1 MFDISW
7 TQLIFTIC
15 LLVTF
20 KFLAKFIIKP
30 LLGVNFYAK
39 QGFKPY
45 YTPLTAG
52 TLSKCKEN
60 TEKYGDAFYALKLN
74 AKSPNYIGNACCLG
88 DKTLLILADQ
98 TLIKSFIQ
106 QDEVKFRRCLESTGG
121 LFTHM
126 LKNNLSSA
134 HGQKYKDNRNVMAK
148 HIDFDFLVKN
158 IPNLVYCT
166 ENFIGPK
173 VIDWNLTSAGRKFNI
188 LYKQLNKIFTDIVS
202 KRKEELIKDRSL
214 YDGKTMNDYLISYVI
229 DNPGSYSDE
238 AIGETFVGF
247 LLGGDDTTTNLT
259 NFILYFMGKEEEFQE
274 KIREEIKQKIPD
286 IYKMTYDSLFSLV
299 YLKAFIDETVRLY
312 NPAQMILFR
321 EALCDTY
328 VENVKVRKG
337 DLVTYEMSFAAW
349 SPNYFEKPEEFNANR
364 WLNMDKND
372 KFNEPYTFLPFSAGV
387 HNCLG
392 QNLVRLEFRVVL
404 AVILSKFRVKVKKDF
419 FVKVG
424 LNFIYSADRPVPI
437 EFISL

>member
-166 ENFIGPK
+166 ENFLETVKNNNYKLDDLRYHLHFLFADIINAVFFGKKYTGVTVNGVPEPIHMQLITAECGKLFESPLFHIIGPK

-229 DNPGSYSDE
+229 DNPGSYTDE
-238 AIGETFVGF
+238 PIGETFV
-247 LLGGDDTTTNLT
+247 
-259 NFILYFMGKEEEFQE
+259 EFCWLVM
-274 KIREEIKQKIPD
+274 IRLQI
-286 IYKMTYDSLFSLV
+286 
-299 YLKAFIDETVRLY
+299 
-312 NPAQMILFR
+312 
-321 EALCDTY
+321 
-328 VENVKVRKG
+328 
-337 DLVTYEMSFAAW
+337 
-349 SPNYFEKPEEFNANR
+349 
-364 WLNMDKND
+364 
-372 KFNEPYTFLPFSAGV
+372 
-387 HNCLG
+387 
-392 QNLVRLEFRVVL
+392 
-404 AVILSKFRVKVKKDF
+404 
-419 FVKVG
+419 
-424 LNFIYSADRPVPI
+424 
-437 EFISL
+437 